1 MEKKTHKYTEQE
13 AYQKLSALCALAE
26 YCCWDMMKKMR
37 TWVFEDEENSD
48 DIKQRIIYRLV
59 SERFIDESRFA
70 KAFVRDKFR
79 YNHWGAMRI
88 QQELKM
94 RHIAQKHIDD
104 AMEEIE
110 DDDNMDTLRDL
121 INKKRPSVKGK
132 SEYEIRA
139 KLIRFAI
146 GRGFKMDDVI
156 KIVGDISR

>member
-26 YCCWDMMKKMR
+26 YCCWDMMKKMKN
-37 TWVFEDEENSD
+37 WEFEDNDCKDE
-48 DIKQRIIYRLV
+48 IKEHIISKLV

-79 YNHWGAMRI
+79 YNHWGVVRI

-94 RHIAQKHIDD
+94 RHIAQKHIDI
-104 AMEEIE
+104 AIQEID
-110 DDDNMDTLRDL
+110 DDDNLDTLRD
-121 INKKRPSVKGK
+121 IIQKKKSSVKGK
-132 SEYEIRA
+132 SDYEIKV
-139 KLIRFAI
+139 KLIRFAV

-156 KIVGDISR
+156 KIVGDLDI